1 MTDRPLH
8 STLAPVTLREITA
21 DTVRSVTK
29 LAVREDQMRFVASNA
44 VSLAQALF
52 TPEAWYR
59 AIYLGEEPVGFV
71 MLFDES
77 LRPVPPQKS
86 DVGVWRFMID
96 AKHQHSGVGT
106 AALKLV
112 IAHVRAKD
120 IFEKLELSYVPEP
133 GCPEPFYRRLG
144 FSATGIID
152 DGEIVMALPI
162 GAAAAA

>member
-59 AIYLGEEPVGFV
+59 AI
-71 MLFDES
+71 
-77 LRPVPPQKS
+77 
-86 DVGVWRFMID
+86 
-96 AKHQHSGVGT
+96 
-106 AALKLV
+106 
-112 IAHVRAKD
+112 
-120 IFEKLELSYVPEP
+120 
-133 GCPEPFYRRLG
+133 
-144 FSATGIID
+144 
-152 DGEIVMALPI
+152 
-162 GAAAAA
+162 